1 MKTGKWM
8 IFFLLISIIAVPF
21 SLWAQSYRDA
31 LPAPPSEIY
40 KSMLQFLEQK
50 EYSKI
55 EGSLNVL
62 GPVLSHIK
70 GKFNVD
76 AGQGIKEGLSIKDDN
91 KIREGVYRLV
101 LWDTRD
107 LFDEAIRKSSE
118 SSEGAKVLLKIA
130 YMNYIILSQPV
141 QKKDFSADQRIKKAF
156 QSAYSA
162 LGTGSLYSREEGSSN
177 GERLKKVI
185 GEIEG
190 ELTRVFSFT

>member
-1 MKTGKWM
+1 MRTGKWM
-8 IFFLLISIIAVPF
+8 IFFLLISTIFVPF
-21 SLWAQSYRDA
+21 SLLAQSYREA
-31 LPAPPSEIY
+31 LPVPPSEIY
-40 KSMLQFLEQK
+40 KSMFQFLEQK
-50 EYSKI
+50 EYRKI

-76 AGQGIKEGLSIKDDN
+76 AGQGIKEGLSLKDDN
-91 KIREGVYRLV
+91 KILDGVYRLI

-107 LFDEAIRKSSE
+107 LFDEALKKSSD
-118 SSEGAKVLLKIA
+118 SSEGSKVLLKIA

-141 QKKDFSADQRIKKAF
+141 QKRDFSADQRIKKAF

-162 LGTGSLYSREEGSSN
+162 LGTGSLYSREEATYN
-177 GERLKKVI
+177 VERLKKVI

-190 ELTRVFSFT
+190 ELTRVFS